1 MKLQK
6 SINELK
12 QIQKEFDIVHQG
24 NIPFY
29 EEITEKNI
37 EVLEHLIVCTL
48 GELGEFANIV
58 KKIKRGDFTLS
69 DKKDELSEEI
79 TDVFIYLL
87 KISNQMNIDLEKE
100 YFKKMQINKKKFEK
114 FLK

>member
-1 MKLQK
+1 MKSHK

-12 QIQKEFDIVHQG
+12 QIQKEFDLAHQG

-29 EEITEKNI
+29 EVITEQNI
-37 EVLEHLIVCTL
+37 EALEHLIVCTL

-58 KKIKRGDFTLS
+58 KKIKRGDFTLA

-100 YFKKMQINKKKFEK
+100 YFKKMNINKTKFEK